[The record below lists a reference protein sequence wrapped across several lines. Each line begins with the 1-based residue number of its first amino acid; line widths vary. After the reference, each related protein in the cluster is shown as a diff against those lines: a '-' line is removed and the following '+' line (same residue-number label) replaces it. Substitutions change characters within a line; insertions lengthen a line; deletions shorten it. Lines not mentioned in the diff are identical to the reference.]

1 MRQHRRRSVP
11 AAIVGALVLPVL
23 VACGGGGTA
32 PAPAVTGPAVT
43 GPAVTGPAVTGPA
56 VTGPA
61 VTPGT
66 PPPAAA
72 PDVAAQFGRLER
84 EFDARLGVFAL
95 DTGTGAS
102 VVHRADERFAYAST
116 FKVLAAAAV
125 LDRTSTEELD
135 EVVPFTAEDLVD
147 HSPVTELHVGAG
159 MSLRDLAAA
168 ATTVSDNTAANL
180 LLEHLGGPGGF
191 ESALRELGDTVTDP
205 ERTETALNE
214 AVPGDVRD
222 TSTPRAMATDLHAY
236 VLGDALGE
244 EDRAVLVGWMRA
256 NTTGDALIRAGVP
269 EGWVVGDRTGAG
281 GYGTRNAVAVVWPPA
296 GAPLVLAVM
305 SDRDAEDADHDDA
318 LVAAATAVA
327 VAAVRPG
334 AVVPSPPA
342 VPAP

>member
-43 GPAVTGPAVTGPA
+43 GPAVTGPAVT
-56 VTGPA
+56 
-61 VTPGT
+61 PGA

-72 PDVAAQFGRLER
+72 PDVAAQLARLER

-125 LDRTSTEELD
+125 LDRTSAEELD

-214 AVPGDVRD
+214 AAPGDVRD

-236 VLGDALGE
+236 ALGDALGE

-296 GAPLVLAVM
+296 GAPLVLVVM

-334 AVVPSPPA
+334 AAVLSPPV